1 MSIIGVKGM
10 PRAIRSKT
18 ASRIDRQGRPKI
30 AARTPS
36 HEGGREGPEA
46 VDKMIKGRFACRAF
60 TSRAVPRQIIADVL
74 DVARFAP
81 SGANIQPWH
90 VYAVAGVKQAEIT
103 TALLQ
108 AHQQAR
114 EQHAS
119 EYRYYASKLPEPY
132 ASRRDQFGRLFYGS
146 LGIEQLDTAGRA
158 RQTAKNYGF
167 FGAPA
172 GLIITINRRLQVG
185 SWLDLGMFIQN
196 VMIAAAARGLQS
208 CPQETFSRYHA
219 LLRDLL
225 PIPPEQMV
233 VCGMSIGFA
242 EDETVRTGSLM
253 PKAAVE
259 EFTQFAGF
267 ED

>member
-1 MSIIGVKGM
+1 MSS
-10 PRAIRSKT
+10 A
-18 ASRIDRQGRPKI
+18 QQKI
-30 AARTPS
+30 AAKTPS
-36 HEGGREGPEA
+36 HEASREGVEA
-46 VDKMIKGRFACRAF
+46 VDGIIKRRFACRAF
-60 TSRAVPRQIIADVL
+60 TSRAVPRQIIADIL

-81 SGANIQPWH
+81 SGANIQPWQ
-90 VYAVAGVKQAEIT
+90 VYAVAGAKQAEMT

-108 AHQQAR
+108 AHEETR

-119 EYRYYASKLPEPY
+119 EYQYYALRLPELH

-146 LGIEQLDTAGRA
+146 LGIEQSDTAGRA
-158 RQTAKNYGF
+158 RQTAKNYDF

-172 GLIITINRRLQVG
+172 GLIITIDRRLQIG

-196 VMIAAAARGLQS
+196 VMIAAGARGLQS
-208 CPQETFSRYHA
+208 CPQETFSKYHA

-233 VCGMSIGFA
+233 VCGISIGFA

-259 EFTQFAGF
+259 EFAQFAGF